1 MRCMSSGRVMFLL
14 FKLCCGCVEVCQKA
28 KKKAERPRAHA
39 RISDDKRALIL
50 AWHALGRSS
59 QEMAT
64 NLHVSASTAHKMFKE
79 PVKVLH
85 QVVNMVA

>member
-1 MRCMSSGRVMFLL
+1 MSSGRVMFLL
-14 FKLCCGCVEVCQKA
+14 FKLCCGCVEVCQKG

-64 NLHVSASTAHKMFKE
+64 NLHVSASMAHKMFKE

-85 QVVNMVA
+85 QVVNVVA

>member
-1 MRCMSSGRVMFLL
+1 MHVKWEGVVLL
-14 FKLCCGCVEVCQKA
+14 FKLCCGCVEVCQKG

>member
-1 MRCMSSGRVMFLL
+1 ML

-39 RISDDKRALIL
+39 RISDDKKALIL

-59 QEMAT
+59 QEMVT
-64 NLHVSASTAHKMFKE
+64 NLHVAASTAHTIVQRHSE
-79 PVKVLH
+79 GAPPGCQRGGLSH
-85 QVVNMVA
+85 A

>member
-1 MRCMSSGRVMFLL
+1 ML
-14 FKLCCGCVEVCQKA
+14 FKLCCGCVEVCQKG
-28 KKKAERPRAHA
+28 KKKAERPRVYA

-50 AWHALGRSS
+50 TWHALGRSY
-59 QEMAT
+59 QEIAR
-64 NLHVSASTAHKMFKE
+64 NLRVAASTAHKMFKE